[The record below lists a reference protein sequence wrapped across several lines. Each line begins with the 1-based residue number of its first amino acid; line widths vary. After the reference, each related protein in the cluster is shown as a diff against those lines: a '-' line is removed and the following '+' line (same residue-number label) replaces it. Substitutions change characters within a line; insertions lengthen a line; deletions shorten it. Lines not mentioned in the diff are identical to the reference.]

1 MATVLI
7 PASKTVRLQ
16 ILTQWFDP
24 EPAFKG
30 LGFARE
36 LVGRGFDVEVVTGFP
51 NYPTGVTY
59 PGYKVRLL
67 QREIL
72 DGVSI
77 VRLPLFPSH
86 DSSVSGRILNYVSF
100 AFSVSIYGLFAMRK
114 ADVMYVYHPPLTV
127 GLAAALIRAVR
138 RIPVVY
144 DVQDLWPDTL
154 SATGMLRNRAALSV
168 VGFLCK
174 MVYRS
179 VDFIAVL
186 SEGFKAALLARG
198 VPESKVVVVR
208 NWADEA
214 VLRRSLPTERLDI
227 GDKAPLADA
236 LPFTV
241 VYAGNLGKAQ
251 ALDAVLDAALML
263 QGSERSIRFLFVGD
277 GIDRPRLKAIVRDKA
292 INNVRF
298 EDPVP
303 LSEVGAILSRADA
316 LLVHLSADPLFDVT
330 IPSKTQAYLC
340 AGRPVVMAVAGEA
353 ADLVERAGAGVVAQP
368 GNAESIANAVLSLA
382 RLSVGE
388 RVAMGERGRRFYD
401 SELSFER
408 GVDAFAALCRR
419 LCSK

>member
-1 MATVLI
+1 MEAVLTPKYP
-7 PASKTVRLQ
+7 PARLQ

-30 LGFARE
+30 ISFARE
-36 LVGRGFDVEVVTGFP
+36 LAKRGFDVEVVTGFP
-51 NYPTGVTY
+51 NYPTGIVY
-59 PGYKVRLL
+59 SGYRLKL
-67 QREIL
+67 CQREVV
-72 DGVSI
+72 DGISI

-86 DSSVSGRILNYVSF
+86 DSSVLRRILNYISF
-100 AFSVSIYGLFAMRK
+100 ALSVGVYGLIEMRK

-127 GLAAALIRAVR
+127 GLSAALIRAVR
-138 RIPVVY
+138 RIPIVY

-154 SATGMLRNRAALSV
+154 SATGMLRNRTALNV
-168 VGFLCK
+168 VGFFCK

-179 VDFIAVL
+179 VDRIAVL

-214 VLRRSLPTERLDI
+214 VLRRSPPTKRLDI
-227 GDKAPLADA
+227 GDKVASADA

-263 QGSERSIRFLFVGD
+263 RGSERPIRFLFVGD
-277 GIDRPRLKAIVRDKA
+277 GIDRPRLKAIVRDKG
-292 INNVRF
+292 IDNVRF

-303 LSEVGAILSRADA
+303 LSEIGAILSRADA
-316 LLVHLSADPLFDVT
+316 LLVHLSADPLFDIT

-340 AGRPVVMAVAGEA
+340 IGRPVVMAVGGEA

-368 GNAESIANAVLSLA
+368 GDAESISNAVLSLA

-388 RVAMGERGRRFYD
+388 RISMGERGRRFYE
-401 SELSFER
+401 SELSFDR
-408 GVDAFAALCRR
+408 GVDAFAALCRD